1 MKPTDCLELLQK
13 INPVQSYGK
22 VTRVIG
28 LIAEGQGIKAPLGST
43 CQLIPEENSEQF
55 INAEVVGFRDGVI
68 LFMPYGDM
76 RGIKPGS
83 LIKNSAIPPHFPV
96 GEEFLGLA
104 VDAFG
109 QPLDKDK
116 KIVPRKYYPLYA

>member
-13 INPVQSYGK
+13 TNPVQSYGK

-68 LFMPYGDM
+68 F
-76 RGIKPGS
+76 I
-83 LIKNSAIPPHFPV
+83 
-96 GEEFLGLA
+96 
-104 VDAFG
+104 
-109 QPLDKDK
+109 
-116 KIVPRKYYPLYA
+116 YALCGHAWHKAG